1 MKCASCKE
9 SIDTKFQAALRKNEC
24 PFCGMEIMPDK
35 LRVLLEDFKILFSD
49 ASEFPEEVAEYL
61 STNFG
66 FHKLTDEEL
75 RRAKMKNGPSRLRQ
89 EGEDTD
95 DDNGEEEL
103 SPFAKNAGIKTF
115 KKRNPIRT
123 HSDYTRVI
131 NEIQNEDEDGDVG
144 SEMSDEARLA
154 AYDSDI
160 GPSTGSSLSIGGD
173 ARPLN
178 GSDAQQLSGL
188 FDDGPN
194 PILEA
199 ERLRSLRRS
208 QMMSGEVKVKRR
220 DD

>member
-49 ASEFPEEVAEYL
+49 ASEFPDEVAEYL

-66 FHKLTDEEL
+66 FHKLSDDEL
-75 RRAKMKNGPSRLRQ
+75 RRAKMKNGALRIRQ
-89 EGEDTD
+89 EGDEDGD
-95 DDNGEEEL
+95 EGDGEEL
-103 SPFAKNAGIKTF
+103 SQFAKNAGIKTF
-115 KKRNPIRT
+115 KKRNPIKT
-123 HSDYTRVI
+123 VSDYTRVI
-131 NEIQNEDEDGDVG
+131 SEIQNEDEEAG
-144 SEMSDEARLA
+144 SDMSDEERLA

-173 ARPLN
+173 ARPLS

-194 PILEA
+194 PIFEA

>member
-1 MKCASCKE
+1 MRTGKW
-9 SIDTKFQAALRKNEC
+9 
-24 PFCGMEIMPDK
+24 
-35 LRVLLEDFKILFSD
+35 
-49 ASEFPEEVAEYL
+49 VA
-61 STNFG
+61 
-66 FHKLTDEEL
+66 D
-75 RRAKMKNGPSRLRQ
+75 
-89 EGEDTD
+89 
-95 DDNGEEEL
+95 
-103 SPFAKNAGIKTF
+103 
-115 KKRNPIRT
+115 
-123 HSDYTRVI
+123 
-131 NEIQNEDEDGDVG
+131 
-144 SEMSDEARLA
+144 MSDEERLA

-178 GSDAQQLSGL
+178 GSDAQQLFGL